1 MHYYSFDFIKEM
13 PKSDL
18 HLHLDGSL
26 RLESLI
32 EMAAKANVSLPSQTV
47 EGLKQLVFKDSYQNL
62 GEYLHCFQYTC
73 AVLRDMDNLER
84 AAYEL
89 AIDNQLEGVNYIE
102 VRFAPQL
109 LIDLPGGIDFDRV
122 MHAVNN
128 GLQRAQQEY
137 NRQPAIQN
145 GDKPPFAYG
154 IINCAMRMFGD
165 KGFSP
170 YYTNLFQL
178 MRDFTPIEV
187 IKLAAMELVRASVRL
202 RDEAGIPIVAL
213 DLAGQES
220 GYPAHNFKE
229 VYEYAHQHFLLKTLH
244 AGEAYG
250 AESVFEAITE
260 CYADRIG
267 HGYSLFVPEMIQ
279 DPAIKDKERYIRELA
294 SYIADKRIAIEVC
307 LTSNLQTNP
316 AIGSIEAHK
325 FGDML
330 DHRIATV
337 ICTDNRLVSNTSVS
351 REYKLALDHFD
362 IPLKRLKD
370 MVAYGFKKSFFP
382 GSYVEKRQYAKQCLE
397 YFDKVARKYGFIE

>member
-1 MHYYSFDFIKEM
+1 MHFYSLDFIKEM

-26 RLESLI
+26 RLDSLI
-32 EMAAKANVSLPSQTV
+32 EMAAKAGVTLPSQTV
-47 EGLKQLVFKDSYQNL
+47 EGLKELVFKDSYKNL

-109 LIDLPGGIDFDRV
+109 LIDLPCGIDFDRV

-128 GLQRAQQEY
+128 GLKRAQNEY
-137 NRQPAIQN
+137 NSQAAILS

-178 MRDFTPIEV
+178 MRDFSPIEV

-220 GYPAHNFKE
+220 GYPASKFKE
-229 VYEYAHQHFLLKTLH
+229 VYEFAHQHFLLKTLH

-279 DPAIKDKERYIRELA
+279 DPSIKDKQKYIRELA

-316 AIGSIEAHK
+316 GISDIKAHK
-325 FGDML
+325 LGDML
-330 DHRIATV
+330 DHRIVTV
-337 ICTDNRLVSNTSVS
+337 ICTDNRLVSNTTVS
-351 REYKLALDHFD
+351 REYKLALDNFD

-397 YFDKVARKYGFIE
+397 YFDKVAQKYGFIN

>member
-1 MHYYSFDFIKEM
+1 M
-13 PKSDL
+13 
-18 HLHLDGSL
+18 
-26 RLESLI
+26 
-32 EMAAKANVSLPSQTV
+32 
-47 EGLKQLVFKDSYQNL
+47 EGLKELVFKDSYQNL

-109 LIDLPGGIDFDRV
+109 LIDLPSGIDFDRV

-128 GLQRAQQEY
+128 GLKRAQQQY
-137 NRQPAIQN
+137 NSQALVLS

-178 MRDFTPIEV
+178 MRDFSPIEV

-220 GYPAHNFKE
+220 GYPASKFKE
-229 VYEYAHQHFLLKTLH
+229 VYEFAHQHFLLKTLH

-279 DPAIKDKERYIRELA
+279 DPAIKDKQKYTVSYTHLTLPTNRE
-294 SYIADKRIAIEVC
+294 V
-307 LTSNLQTNP
+307 
-316 AIGSIEAHK
+316 
-325 FGDML
+325 
-330 DHRIATV
+330 
-337 ICTDNRLVSNTSVS
+337 
-351 REYKLALDHFD
+351 
-362 IPLKRLKD
+362 
-370 MVAYGFKKSFFP
+370 
-382 GSYVEKRQYAKQCLE
+382 
-397 YFDKVARKYGFIE
+397 